1 MVRTE
6 MTRQLRRVDAGER
19 DRALRKALER
29 RRRVSPTQ
37 GANANAPLPW
47 WRPTDAAAHSAW
59 IAAPSPEPVR
69 YEDLTPTSRW
79 QSGQPVTLITQGHA
93 HTCWVRLNGVHVG
106 PRWLYG
112 DLPRR
117 LVSPAELTVRDPR
130 GVWRDPWRLQLAFAL
145 LSAEHDERCAWLR
158 SPDPLAEPE
167 LAELFTLAQEEL
179 ARRPDRT
186 FLPPRGQASTLP
198 STPRRGWL
206 RHEVEAMD
214 RLAQDAIEP
223 LVAARP

>member
-29 RRRVSPTQ
+29 RRRVSTTQ

-117 LVSPAELTVRDPR
+117 VVAPAELTFSDPCV
-130 GVWRDPWRLQLAFAL
+130 VWRDAWLLQLALAL
-145 LSAEHDERCAWLR
+145 LSAEHDERCSWLLH
-158 SPDPLAEPE
+158 PDSANEPE
-167 LAELFTLAQEEL
+167 LAELLVLAQEEL
-179 ARRPDRT
+179 TRRPSLP
-186 FLPPRGQASTLP
+186 FLPTRGSAP
-198 STPRRGWL
+198 SAPPHRRGWL

-223 LVAARP
+223 LVAAGP